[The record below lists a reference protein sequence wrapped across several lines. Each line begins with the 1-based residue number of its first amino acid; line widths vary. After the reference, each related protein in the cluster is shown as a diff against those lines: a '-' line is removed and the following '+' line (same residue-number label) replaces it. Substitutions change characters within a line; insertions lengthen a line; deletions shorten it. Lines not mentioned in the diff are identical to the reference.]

1 MLAWVGLS
9 DRADARPPTLS
20 GGEQQR
26 VAIARAV
33 INRPE
38 ILVADEP
45 TGNVDPDM
53 AERLLKLFA
62 SLNRLG
68 TTVVMATHDHHLL
81 DRVPDARL
89 MQLDRGRLVDPFV
102 AGAA

>member
-1 MLAWVGLS
+1 
-9 DRADARPPTLS
+9 
-20 GGEQQR
+20 
-26 VAIARAV
+26 
-33 INRPE
+33 
-38 ILVADEP
+38 
-45 TGNVDPDM
+45 M

-89 MQLDRGRLVDPFV
+89 MQLDRGRLVDTV
-102 AGAA
+102 GGGAP